1 MILIVKFQVSD
12 VPAALLHV
20 PAQRAVLA
28 ARHRRD
34 GGRLPQED
42 AGGDRARHNLQRTQG
57 LRALDLTRYFLKDL
71 CKMGRSKDQRTLFLT
86 SSEGKSVKDA
96 QISLC

>member
-1 MILIVKFQVSD
+1 MILIVNFQVSD
-12 VPAALLHV
+12 VSAALLHV

-57 LRALDLTRYFLKDL
+57 LRALNLTRCFLSMDGKIR
-71 CKMGRSKDQRTLFLT
+71 RSENLIPDILR
-86 SSEGKSVKDA
+86 GK
-96 QISLC
+96 IS

>member
-1 MILIVKFQVSD
+1 MAFQVSD
-12 VPAALLHV
+12 VPAKVLHV

-42 AGGDRARHNLQRTQG
+42 ARGDRARHNLQRAQG
-57 LRALDLTRYFLKDL
+57 LRALDLTGYFLNNL
-71 CKMGRSKDQRTLFLT
+71 CKITMDRKIRRPENLIPDILR
-86 SSEGKSVKDA
+86 GK
-96 QISLC
+96 IS